1 MGSYIESKKE
11 HWCSSPLVI
20 FKDVED
26 LNLVRIAVWLCHK
39 MNHQNM
45 GEKWARRALL
55 VEEVVKIIKEL
66 DIQYR
71 MLPLDINVRSLPPA
85 TTSRLPPTWVGNN

>member
-1 MGSYIESKKE
+1 M
-11 HWCSSPLVI
+11 VI